1 MSLKASPK
9 TQWRAGKLRA
19 KQTLPEELLW
29 ARIRAHR
36 FQGVSF
42 RRQHAIGPYIVDFYA
57 PSEKLVIELDG
68 SQHLDQGVYDAQR
81 SAYLQAKGCR
91 VLRFWN
97 NDILN
102 NLENVLAEIASQ
114 LSHDSAPPLPTLPK
128 S

>member
-1 MSLKASPK
+1 MPQKASPK
-9 TQWRAGKLRA
+9 TQWRAGKLRT
-19 KQTLPEELLW
+19 KQTMPEVLLW

-42 RRQHAIGPYIVDFYA
+42 RRQHALGPYIVDFYA
-57 PSEKLVIELDG
+57 PSVKLVIELDG
-68 SQHLDQGVYDAQR
+68 SQHLDHSAYDTRR
-81 SAYLQAKGCR
+81 SAYLEAQGCR

-102 NLENVLAEIASQ
+102 NLDDVLAEIALQ
-114 LSHDSAPPLPTLPK
+114 LSHDSAPPLPALPK